1 MLASALDL
9 ASSVLWLAAALGT
22 LGAVGLLILPYL
34 WSQWTEAKYGMDI
47 EGELYQSVVDALEEA
62 EGRAIDIVIRPEEKD
77 SDQVQR

>member
-34 WSQWTEAKYGMDI
+34 WSQWTEAKYGMDV

-62 EGRAIDIVIRPEEKD
+62 EGRAIDIVIRPKETKD
-77 SDQVQR
+77 VSE